1 MMSAHKREI
10 PYGFMEDAM
19 LPHVVLVEKYRCST
33 VQIARWRR
41 ELGLP
46 SGANR
51 KPVDQFT
58 LDGEFV
64 ARHKSLHEAARAVNG
79 NFENISSC
87 ASGKIATAYGWK
99 WRLADANNVS

>member
-1 MMSAHKREI
+1 MSAHKREI
-10 PYGFMEDAM
+10 PYGFREDGM
-19 LPHVVLVEKYRCST
+19 LPYVVLVKKYRCSNAL
-33 VQIARWRR
+33 IARWRR

-51 KPVDQFT
+51 KPVDQYT
-58 LDGEFV
+58 LDGKFV

-87 ASGKIATAYGWK
+87 AAGKISTAYGWK